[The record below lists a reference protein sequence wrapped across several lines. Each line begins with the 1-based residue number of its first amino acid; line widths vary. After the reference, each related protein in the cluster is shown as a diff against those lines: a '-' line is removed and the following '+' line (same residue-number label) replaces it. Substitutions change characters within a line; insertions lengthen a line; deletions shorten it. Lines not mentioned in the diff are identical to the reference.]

1 MESEITSAPGNGD
14 NGGEYSEDVHRV
26 EYGGREFVLVG
37 TAHVSRESA
46 ELVREVIRREKPD
59 HVCVELDDQRYQA
72 LSQKSSWEN
81 LDLRQIIRRRQMA
94 TLLMNLLL
102 GSFQRKIGDKLGV
115 LPGTELLEA
124 TRAAEEA
131 GIPFSL
137 CDRNVRTT
145 MIRAW
150 RSMSF
155 FQRSK
160 MFGALLAGVFG
171 GAELSEDELRE
182 LRKKDV
188 LSEVM
193 QQLATAMPALKRV
206 LIDERDLYLAEKI
219 RSTAGERIVAVVG
232 AGHVEGISR
241 LLSQPSRA
249 KIGPIEHIPPVTPVW
264 KYVGWGIPLIIIGS
278 LGIIAWTKG
287 GEVAGENL
295 RFWILANGIP
305 SGIGAILALAHP
317 LTVLAA
323 FLAAP
328 ITSLTPVIGAG
339 YVTAFVQAYV
349 RPPRVRD
356 FQTVAD
362 DAGSARRWWQNRLLR
377 VLLAFVFPTLGSMIG
392 TYIGGYEIISNLF

>member
-1 MESEITSAPGNGD
+1 
-14 NGGEYSEDVHRV
+14 
-26 EYGGREFVLVG
+26 
-37 TAHVSRESA
+37 
-46 ELVREVIRREKPD
+46 
-59 HVCVELDDQRYQA
+59 
-72 LSQKSSWEN
+72 
-81 LDLRQIIRRRQMA
+81 
-94 TLLMNLLL
+94 
-102 GSFQRKIGDKLGV
+102 
-115 LPGTELLEA
+115 
-124 TRAAEEA
+124 
-131 GIPFSL
+131 
-137 CDRNVRTT
+137 
-145 MIRAW
+145 
-150 RSMSF
+150 
-155 FQRSK
+155 
-160 MFGALLAGVFG
+160 MFGALLAGLFG

-188 LSEVM
+188 LSEVT

-206 LIDERDLYLAEKI
+206 LIDERDVYLAEKI

-249 KIGPIEHIPPVTPVW
+249 KLERIEHIPPVTPVW

-278 LGIIAWTKG
+278 LGFIAWSKG
-287 GEVAGENL
+287 GDVAGESL

-305 SGIGAILALAHP
+305 SGIGAIVALAHP
-317 LTVLAA
+317 LTVLTA

-356 FQTVAD
+356 FQTVVE

-377 VLLAFVFPTLGSMIG
+377 VLLAFIFPTLGSMIG
-392 TYIGGYEIISNLF
+392 TYVGGYEIISNLF